1 MRRGAWHQCG
11 DRSQILVKEQLQQ
24 GAGVGVILSPRDL
37 TRASALNYAESY
49 RGLGAEVLIDHQF
62 YVPDFTNPRLNS
74 YPISAFRV
82 AVSSLKQFSDPELAE
97 LRNQLRVDNSELQT
111 DAVIAPAVLYEAGR
125 QDIALLN
132 ARLFVAARAVG
143 DELGKPVYATV
154 ALGRSVTAS
163 DQTISAALAQATALN
178 CDGWYFGFEFED
190 ERIPSSREAVRR
202 CCTAGLTLACTG
214 KPVLHAYAGPAG
226 LLSFGFGATGVGVGH
241 SQNLWKFTRDRWQPP
256 SPQGGGGDA
265 PPRLFSG
272 SLWGTIIYPD
282 ETSQLPVGIRQQVLT
297 PSPFSAP
304 VASGLALSRWD
315 AGKHLVY
322 VMASVI
328 SEISQVV
335 GARAAAQAAIQ
346 RLENAIQLHQLIQ
359 QQGIFLSD
367 STYAYQGNWR
377 LAVGDLLQ
385 SASADF
391 DYLDLLS

>member
-11 DRSQILVKEQLQQ
+11 DRSQRLVEEQLQQ
-24 GAGVGVILSPRDL
+24 EAGVGVVLSPRDL
-37 TRASALNYAESY
+37 TRTNALRYAESY
-49 RGLGAEVLIDHQF
+49 RSFGAEVLIDHQF

-82 AVSSLKQFSDPELAE
+82 AVSSLKQFSGPELTE
-97 LRNQLRVDNSELQT
+97 FKNQLRIDNSELQA

-132 ARLFVAARAVG
+132 ARLFAAARAVG

-241 SQNLWKFTRDRWQPP
+241 SQNLWKFTSDRWQPP
-256 SPQGGGGDA
+256 SPQG
-265 PPRLFSG
+265 
-272 SLWGTIIYPD
+272 
-282 ETSQLPVGIRQQVLT
+282 
-297 PSPFSAP
+297 
-304 VASGLALSRWD
+304 
-315 AGKHLVY
+315 
-322 VMASVI
+322 
-328 SEISQVV
+328 
-335 GARAAAQAAIQ
+335 
-346 RLENAIQLHQLIQ
+346 
-359 QQGIFLSD
+359 
-367 STYAYQGNWR
+367 
-377 LAVGDLLQ
+377 
-385 SASADF
+385 
-391 DYLDLLS
+391 